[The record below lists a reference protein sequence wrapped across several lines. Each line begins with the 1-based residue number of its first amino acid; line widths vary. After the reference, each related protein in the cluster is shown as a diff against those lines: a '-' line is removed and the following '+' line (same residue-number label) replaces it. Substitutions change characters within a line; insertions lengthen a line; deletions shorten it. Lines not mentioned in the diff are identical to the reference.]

1 MSGRTDPGFDALSP
15 NVRGGRGPR
24 MRRDFFIQFYP
35 TLRCNLACGFCF
47 NRGLPP
53 LPDVGPADFAR
64 LLDNLAAAGVSTLD
78 LLGGEPTLHPRL
90 GELIA
95 ALAQRGMRTT
105 LSTNGLGDLA
115 RLERLEERFG
125 RETLRVGVSVNEGE
139 VPVALAGYI
148 ERRKPMLK
156 SVCGREWTLPPAA
169 RAHLARP
176 DAEYYLIFRD
186 PLSAEDL
193 GGCLSYPE
201 YARRLD
207 ALQREH
213 PRAAGVVCGG
223 FIPHGADGEPP
234 GAERCP
240 AGTTKLSVLPDGSV
254 YPCYLLFGRPEFRLG
269 SLLEDPLERI
279 LAHPR
284 LEFFRTFTGN
294 ACPRSGCGHHAIC
307 RGGCPAVSL
316 LVRGDLAAPDPRCV
330 DPAQSTSC
338 ASRKIVVDSASK
350 KRW

>member
-1 MSGRTDPGFDALSP
+1 VS
-15 NVRGGRGPR
+15 VGGRGPGVR
-24 MRRDFFIQFYP
+24 SDFFIQLYP

-53 LPDVGPADFAR
+53 LPDVDPAAFAR
-64 LLDNLAAAGVSTLD
+64 MLDTLREAGVATLD

-90 GELIA
+90 GELVE
-95 ALAQRGMRTT
+95 ALAARGMRTT

-115 RLERLEERFG
+115 LLERLEERFG
-125 RETLRVGVSVNEGE
+125 RGTLRVGVSVNEGE
-139 VPVALAGYI
+139 TPGRLREYI
-148 ERRKPMLK
+148 ARRLPLVK
-156 SVCGREWTLPPAA
+156 SVCGRGWRLAPAA

-176 DAEYYLIFRD
+176 GAEFFLIFRD
-186 PLSAEDL
+186 PLSAADL
-193 GGCLSYPE
+193 DDCLSYPE
-201 YARRLD
+201 YAQRLA

-223 FIPHGADGEPP
+223 FIPRGADGGPP

-269 SLLEDPLERI
+269 SLLEDPLERL

-284 LEFFRTFTGN
+284 LEFFRTFKGN
-294 ACPRSGCGHHAIC
+294 VCPRPGCTHHALC

-316 LVRGDLAAPDPRCV
+316 LVAGDLSAPDPRCAV
-330 DPAQSTSC
+330 
-338 ASRKIVVDSASK
+338 
-350 KRW
+350 